1 MPLSDKP
8 VAVVTGAASGIGHA
22 CTIAYLRS
30 GVNVVAVDSDDRGLN
45 QLSKAL
51 GQNNAK
57 DMGSLEILGGDI
69 SSTII
74 AQRTVAL
81 AKRAFGRID
90 YLFNNAG
97 NEFVAP
103 LMETSEE
110 DFDRVMDTNVKGTF
124 FMTKACLALMLERGH
139 GVITNNAS
147 DAGLRGIRLNAA
159 YSTSKAA
166 IIHLTRSLALDYT
179 SAGIRT
185 NCICPGCIDTPLCQR
200 FNAALAERLNKAG
213 AEVELTGQNV
223 LDDFVKTSIPM
234 ERVGSPEEVA
244 AVVLFLSS
252 KAASYISGAIIPV
265 DGGLTAGM

>member
-81 AKRAFGRID
+81 AKRAFGGSIIS
-90 YLFNNAG
+90 LTMPAMN
-97 NEFVAP
+97 
-103 LMETSEE
+103 L
-110 DFDRVMDTNVKGTF
+110 
-124 FMTKACLALMLERGH
+124 
-139 GVITNNAS
+139 
-147 DAGLRGIRLNAA
+147 LR
-159 YSTSKAA
+159 
-166 IIHLTRSLALDYT
+166 
-179 SAGIRT
+179 
-185 NCICPGCIDTPLCQR
+185 P
-200 FNAALAERLNKAG
+200 
-213 AEVELTGQNV
+213 
-223 LDDFVKTSIPM
+223 
-234 ERVGSPEEVA
+234 
-244 AVVLFLSS
+244 
-252 KAASYISGAIIPV
+252 
-265 DGGLTAGM
+265 